1 MFFYFKI
8 LQLGSFNA
16 PLKVLVLLWLSHVLP
31 GGGGVVLISSLTEAH

>member
-8 LQLGSFNA
+8 LQLSFNA